1 MADDNPAAA
10 KPARTPRHQEIE
22 ALWEAHLAA
31 EFETQSSDAALQ
43 TMTADAYVNHIP
55 TMTGGV
61 GHEALADFYSKQF
74 IPQMPPD
81 VEMTPIS
88 RTIGETQLVD
98 EMVVSFT
105 HTVSMA
111 WMLPGIRPTG
121 KRVEVAL
128 VVLVGFSGDKIAHEH
143 IYWDQATVL
152 AQLDLIDPD
161 SLPVTGAEAAHKAL
175 DSSLPSNQLIER
187 SKSAS

>member
-1 MADDNPAAA
+1 
-10 KPARTPRHQEIE
+10 
-22 ALWEAHLAA
+22 
-31 EFETQSSDAALQ
+31 
-43 TMTADAYVNHIP
+43 
-55 TMTGGV
+55 
-61 GHEALADFYSKQF
+61 
-74 IPQMPPD
+74 
-81 VEMTPIS
+81 MTPIS

-105 HTVSMA
+105 HTVPMA

-121 KRVEVAL
+121 NRVEVAL

-152 AQLDLIDPD
+152 AQLDLIDPG
-161 SLPVTGAEAAHKAL
+161 SLPVTGAEAARKAL

-187 SKSAS
+187 SKSTL